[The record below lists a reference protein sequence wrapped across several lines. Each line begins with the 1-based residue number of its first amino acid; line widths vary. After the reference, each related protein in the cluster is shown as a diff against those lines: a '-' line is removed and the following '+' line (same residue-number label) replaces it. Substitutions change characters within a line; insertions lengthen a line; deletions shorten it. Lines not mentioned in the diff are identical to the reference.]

1 MKTVFDWLNNA
12 EYFWKN
18 QALKNMNFPDTKVSS
33 LSEAI
38 DHAFCKSATPE
49 GIEFW
54 LTILDYVKL
63 EEAYNK
69 ELEKMIIKAKIQSL
83 LNKGVTYVWYPAF
96 CMAETFEFLLDNP
109 VYHATS
115 REEVTQ
121 YAANEGKLYP
131 DEYTF
136 YDLKE
141 ELNNY

>member
-1 MKTVFDWLNNA
+1 MKTVKQWLNDA
-12 EYFWKN
+12 DYFWKK
-18 QALKNMNFPDTKVSS
+18 QALQNMVFPNRLVGS

-38 DHAFCKSATPE
+38 AYAFLWGDSPE
-49 GIEFW
+49 KVEYW
-54 LTILDYVKL
+54 LTITSYVKL

-69 ELEKMIIKAKIQSL
+69 ELEKMIIKAKIQAL
-83 LNKGVTYVWYPAF
+83 LNKGVTHVWYPGF
-96 CMAETFEFLLDNP
+96 CMTFELLLDNP

-136 YDLKE
+136 YDLNE